1 MNLQQLTYLSVLA
14 QTQNYTQAAKILSIT
29 QSTLSHSMSNLEE
42 ELGIKLFEQQGRSIV
57 LTKAGKLFNEG
68 TLKSLQILHTT
79 IEETQKHKDE
89 KNIITLGA
97 IRPLFH
103 HWLPDVLKNFLNGFS
118 DESKPAIAFNKSG
131 GFSTSILKSLQ
142 EEECD
147 IAFCSKIDSYS
158 AIDYFPIL
166 EQRFVLITPFNHP
179 LSQKESVDLVETL
192 PYDQITFSITSG
204 LSFETTRLFSLSG
217 GSPKSAYA
225 VEEDESVAG
234 MVAAGFGIA
243 IVPEMPILQ
252 TMPISVIPIRFPE
265 SRRLLYMATLK
276 QHYQNPASQALID
289 FVKKST

>member
-42 ELGIKLFEQQGRSIV
+42 ELGIKLFEQQGRTIV
-57 LTKAGKLFNEG
+57 LTNAGKLFNEG
-68 TLKSLQILHTT
+68 ALKSLQILHTT

-89 KNIITLGA
+89 KNMITLGA

-103 HWLPDVLKNFLNGFS
+103 HWLPGVLKNFLTSFS
-118 DESKPAIAFNKSG
+118 DESKPVIAFNKSG

-147 IAFCSKIDSYS
+147 IAFCSKIDSSS

-166 EQRFVLITPFNHP
+166 EQHFVLITPANHP
-179 LSQKESVDLVETL
+179 LSQKKSVDLVETL